1 MNSFEDIQKN
11 WLSQPVNDV
20 VQPSEI
26 QFVQNK
32 WQKQQ
37 RKVLFANLAMSFGFL
52 IALITIGWVFFAFR
66 HQYGWPF
73 EVSIAV
79 IYCLIIIFLIVSW
92 RSYGFK
98 KESLEVSSVDFIHYQ
113 ISKLHWQRKVLTT
126 YVWIYCV
133 LLWLALSLY
142 TVEITRRA
150 SILFTLTAL
159 GITTAYLTGIA
170 LWSWFR
176 KTKKQLRQ
184 IDEIIYDLKQLHH
197 SLNKT

>member
-11 WLSQPVNDV
+11 WLSQPVIDRV
-20 VQPSEI
+20 TLSEV

-37 RKVLFANLAMSFGFL
+37 RKLLFSNLRMSAGFL
-52 IALITIGWVFFAFR
+52 GVLIIVGWVYFSFR

-73 EVSIAV
+73 AVSIAA
-79 IYCLIIIFLIVSW
+79 IYCLLIVFLIVAW

-98 KESLEVSSVDFIHYQ
+98 KENLEGSSADFIDYQ
-113 ISKLHWQRKVLTT
+113 LSKLEWQRKVLST

-133 LLWLALSLY
+133 LLWIALTFY
-142 TVEITRRA
+142 IVEVTNRA

-159 GITTAYLTGIA
+159 GITTAYIFGVT

-176 KTKKQLRQ
+176 KNKKRIQQ
-184 IDEIIYDLKQLHH
+184 IDEIIRDLKQIHH
-197 SLNKT
+197 ALN